1 MAAGAAATA
10 TVAVTHAATPALG
23 TAEWL
28 AEFLLSPGPAALA
41 AVVAAVL
48 GLAAAQA
55 RIRADRAAAVVA
67 RRHAAWLASR
77 ARRGQEKD
85 RRRAQWWE
93 SYTWVVE
100 RLDGTGDEAFRP
112 VLKALAAAA
121 DDPVR
126 SALVTVTWEQIT
138 EREGAER

>member
-1 MAAGAAATA
+1 MAAGAA
-10 TVAVTHAATPALG
+10 VTQAAPALG

-41 AVVAAVL
+41 AVLAAVL

-55 RIRADRAAAVVA
+55 RIRADRALAVA
-67 RRHAAWLASR
+67 TRRHTAWLASWER
-77 ARRGQEKD
+77 EGQEQD

-100 RLDGTGDEAFRP
+100 RLDGTEDEAFGP
-112 VLKALAAAA
+112 VLTALAAAA

-126 SALVTVTWEQIT
+126 SALATVAWEQIT
-138 EREGAER
+138 EREGAGR

>member
-1 MAAGAAATA
+1 MVAGAAATQTA
-10 TVAVTHAATPALG
+10 PALG

-41 AVVAAVL
+41 AVLAAVL

-55 RIRADRAAAVVA
+55 RIRADRAASVA
-67 RRHAAWLASR
+67 ERRHAAGLASR
-77 ARRGQEKD
+77 SRRGAVDD
-85 RRRAQWWE
+85 RDRAEWWE
-93 SYTWVVE
+93 SYTWVVA
-100 RLDGTGDEAFRP
+100 RVDGVGDEAFGP

-126 SALVTVTWEQIT
+126 SALATVTWERIT
-138 EREGAER
+138 EREGAEP

>member
-1 MAAGAAATA
+1 MAAGTVVTTA
-10 TVAVTHAATPALG
+10 TQAVVPPLG

-41 AVVAAVL
+41 AVLAAVL

-55 RIRADRAAAVVA
+55 RIRADRAAADVT

-100 RLDGTGDEAFRP
+100 RLDGTEDEAFGP
-112 VLKALAAAA
+112 VLEALADAA

-126 SALVTVTWEQIT
+126 SALATVTWERIT
-138 EREGAER
+138 QREGAER